1 MNRTHVS
8 VLCLALGAS
17 ALTLTAPSDAQTT
30 SQAPV
35 APDSGG
41 SSGIQEIIVT
51 AEKREQ
57 SIQDVP
63 AAISALDAQEIW
75 TRGIHDVQ
83 DLQFQMPDIQAGNA
97 VGITQIAI
105 RGVGMNLIDV
115 TTQPGVAAYVD
126 GIYQARTAS
135 TGLDQIDLQRIEV
148 LRGAQGTL
156 YGRNAT
162 GGAVNFITASPS
174 DQFEAQVLAGYEN
187 YDEYHVQGL
196 LNAPINDKL
205 RVRLVFD
212 ENDQQDGFVKNVI
225 PGSPDVANQ
234 KTLAARLK
242 IAADLSD
249 SATLDLAVD
258 GSHGSGARDYLFSQS
273 VPGAI
278 ATGSLQ
284 TSVNRPSTS
293 DLNTWST
300 SAAFNWNLGPVKFK
314 SLTGYASYQYDNAYD
329 GDGTNLDIF
338 AVTDQYSSKT
348 FTQEFNLSG
357 AGAGFD
363 WLFGLFYM
371 HDKLNLG
378 EQFLFPSGF
387 ATLPPNAFLAIS
399 ATPYETTSYAA
410 FVDGDYHL
418 TDHLK
423 ILAGARYSKESQTVT
438 ETNAFGLQVGSTSIP
453 LFAECADLTT
463 KLDFDSFT
471 PRGGLQYDFNA
482 EKNAFFTV
490 SRGFRAGGVNESAC
504 TDNTYD
510 PEKITDY
517 ELGYRSRWLDNRLTF
532 NATAFYYDYKD
543 FQVQQIVGFSSD
555 IINAPSAT
563 IRGGEFEGVW
573 APDQHWAVNANVST
587 LNSRYGAGF
596 FNIDALNRAAGDQNL
611 DGHYLSRA
619 PKASGN
625 LGLQYRTPTLAFG
638 RLTARA
644 DFYATEKYY
653 FREFNTSGDT
663 QDGYSILNL
672 SMLWESV
679 NGRYSARLFANN
691 ATDTHYLTTM
701 FANENLATRQF
712 TWGTPAQYGIEFKAR
727 FTSSPG
733 QMR

>member
-1 MNRTHVS
+1 MNSTHLVS
-8 VLCLALGAS
+8 VLCLALGIT
-17 ALTLTAPSDAQTT
+17 ALTPSAAQI
-30 SQAPV
+30 ANPVPV
-35 APDSGG
+35 AQDNGG
-41 SSGIQEIIVT
+41 SPGLQEIIVT

-57 SIQDVP
+57 SIQEVP
-63 AAISALDAQEIW
+63 AAISAFGSEQIW
-75 TRGIHDVQ
+75 TRGILDVQ
-83 DLQFQMPDIQAGNA
+83 DLQFQTPDFQAGNT

-115 TTQPGVAAYVD
+115 TTQPGVAVYVD
-126 GIYQARTAS
+126 GIYQARTAA

-187 YDEYHVQGL
+187 FDEYHVQGL

-212 ENDQQDGFVKNVI
+212 ENDQQDGFVTNVV
-225 PGSPDVANQ
+225 PGSPDVADQ
-234 KTLAARLK
+234 KTFAARLK
-242 IAADLSD
+242 IAAELSD
-249 SATLDLAVD
+249 SATLDLAFD
-258 GSHGSGARDYLFSQS
+258 GSHGSGARDYLASQAVAGS
-273 VPGAI
+273 VAYGP
-278 ATGSLQ
+278 LQ
-284 TSVNRPSTS
+284 TSANRPSTS
-293 DLNTWST
+293 DLNTWT
-300 SAAFNWNLGPVKFK
+300 ASAAFNWNLGPVKFK

-371 HDKLNLG
+371 HDNLDLG

-387 ATLPPNAFLAIS
+387 ATLPSNAFLAIS
-399 ATPYETTSYAA
+399 ASPYATTSYAA

-423 ILAGARYSKESQTVT
+423 LLAGARYSKESQTVT
-438 ETNAFGLQVGSTSIP
+438 ETNAFGLQEGSTSIP
-453 LFAECADLTT
+453 LFAECTDLTT

-471 PRGGLQYDFNA
+471 PRGGLQYDFNTN
-482 EKNAFFTV
+482 KNAFFTV

-532 NATAFYYDYKD
+532 NATAFYYDYTD

-555 IINAPSAT
+555 VINAPSAT
-563 IRGGEFEGVW
+563 IRGAEFEGIW
-573 APDQHWAVNANVST
+573 APDQHWTLNANVST
-587 LNSRYGAGF
+587 LDSRYGAGF

-611 DGHYLSRA
+611 DGHYLNRA

-625 LGLQYRTPTLAFG
+625 LGLQYRTAALPFG

-653 FREFNTSGDT
+653 FREFNTPGDT

-679 NGRYSARLFANN
+679 NGRYSARLFASN

-701 FANENLATRQF
+701 FANENLATLQF
-712 TWGTPAQYGIEFKAR
+712 TWGAPAQYGIEFKAR
-727 FTSSPG
+727 FNSSPSK
-733 QMR
+733 MR